1 MRRVTLFLVVILLWS
16 IVPISAVSAVTD
28 PNHNPIEIIGDES
41 FTPENGVIGGSGTP
55 EDPYIIANWVIN
67 ASGSAFGIHIAN
79 TRAYFVIR
87 NVTIYGGVQS
97 ILLEN
102 VSNAM
107 IEASQMYNAEW
118 DGIAIVASSGVTVY
132 STIIQDIGGSGIH
145 GWDSTGLILEH
156 NEVTNTE
163 KGITLERSKAVVRY
177 NNLTSNRETGT
188 TIWET
193 DGVEIYNNTISSNG
207 WVGIFLYHSI
217 NIVIG
222 NNTLSNNQGDGILLE
237 STNETDI
244 LENVFS
250 ENQGAGVSIGASKDN
265 IVSENTFESNNN
277 GVTIGDSLNITIID
291 NSFLNSEYPAIEIH
305 NSEGLIIQL
314 NYVYATNHTGIW
326 IWNATSITIENNTV
340 LNSTYEGIWA
350 QYMYNSTISN
360 NDLQNNEYSGVTL
373 VDSENSVISGNFL
386 KNNKYS
392 GVSLERTNSSSVI
405 NNTILNVTEGDGIY
419 LWNATKN
426 VIANNYIKGTGED
439 GVQLQYSPNNMIVEN
454 YIDHGD
460 VSTAQGIDT
469 HNSPYLQISENT
481 ITNANNGIYLF
492 LNSHN
497 SNITKNNIFNNGAGI
512 VIEGLINITIS
523 ENKVSNNS
531 RQGIVVQ
538 SSREITLTNNFI
550 EGSGYNGVEFYTVTN
565 AIVMGNQFIHNNHGA
580 FQADNSMNLYIS
592 DNRME
597 ETNAGVVFRY
607 NTQDSL
613 VENNFIANNEKGFWI
628 WEANNNTF
636 VNNTVVNNAW
646 TGVFIYNS
654 TDNVFYLNHFENSQ
668 NVILENSIAQWYS
681 PEPISYDYNG
691 TTIIIPGTQFTNYLG
706 NYWSD
711 YMGRDTNGDG
721 IGEEPYYIDSN
732 NYDPYP
738 ISYMIK
744 PVVLTDI
751 AREITN
757 TSAVFRG
764 TLLDTGGSTSVEVW
778 FEYGLSMDNLTQT
791 TSHQVLLTEESF
803 EIGVFD
809 LVPNTT
815 YYFRAVAK
823 NEIGTAYGRILSF
836 TTPLTG
842 NYTVLQKG
850 PASDLIRIT
859 LANSEGD
866 GITKTAEGNLDIFLW
881 SVSGNIIQSLP
892 NETITKLKLVRTT
905 TGYNDIELNPVHD
918 DDSPYLVTVNNK
930 TYFNPFA
937 IREIRHALN
946 FLLNRQ
952 YFVQEY
958 LGGHGQPMF
967 GGIRPSSGAGIYFE
981 PVYNALGLT
990 PEGNQNKALIM
1001 IEEAMQKAS
1010 QDLAVQGYTLEKIN
1024 GTWYFEGEPVI
1035 IKGVIRIEDHRKEIG
1050 LYVADMLEKAGLKV
1064 ERLLWDRSTAG
1075 RIVYGTD
1082 PREYKWSFY
1091 TAGWVS
1097 TVNIKWPDV
1106 YTAWWYASWYGWL
1119 PGAVG
1124 WEIPREDLVTFG
1136 ELVNEFGGP
1145 DATIAALQLKY
1156 YNTTEKLTELYN
1168 MTTEEITKL
1177 LVLRNLDFNNK
1188 TYTLEENN
1196 ANQYWD
1202 LQKISMA

>member
-1 MRRVTLFLVVILLWS
+1 M
-16 IVPISAVSAVTD
+16 
-28 PNHNPIEIIGDES
+28 
-41 FTPENGVIGGSGTP
+41 
-55 EDPYIIANWVIN
+55 
-67 ASGSAFGIHIAN
+67 
-79 TRAYFVIR
+79 
-87 NVTIYGGVQS
+87 YGGTEG
-97 ILLEN
+97 IWLEN
-102 VSNAM
+102 VSNAV
-107 IEASQMYNAEW
+107 IEASRIYSTEW
-118 DGIAIVASSGVTVY
+118 DGVGISASSEVTVQN
-132 STIIQDIGGSGIH
+132 TIIQDIGGSGIH

-177 NNLTSNRETGT
+177 NNLTSNRETGS
-188 TIWET
+188 TIWEA

-217 NIVIG
+217 NIVVE
-222 NNTLSNNQGDGILLE
+222 NNTLSNNQGDGIFLE
-237 STNETDI
+237 STNKTRI
-244 LENVFS
+244 LENMFS
-250 ENQGAGVSIGASKDN
+250 ENQGAGVSIGGNLQNVIIGD
-265 IVSENTFESNNN
+265 NTFSSNRN
-277 GVTIGDSLNITIID
+277 GVTVDSSENISVTNNRIE
-291 NSFLNSEYPAIEIH
+291 NSIYPGIEIH
-305 NSEGLIIQL
+305 NSQEIIIRGNIVL
-314 NYVYATNHTGIW
+314 NTNHTGIHL
-326 IWNATSITIENNTV
+326 WNVTKVIIQNNTASG
-340 LNSTYEGIWA
+340 NKYEGIWA
-350 QYMYNSTISN
+350 QYSYNSTISN
-360 NDLQNNEYSGVTL
+360 NNLQNNEYSGVTL

-392 GVSLERTNSSSVI
+392 GVSLESTNSSSVI
-405 NNTILNVTEGDGIY
+405 NNTILNITEGPGIY
-419 LWNATKN
+419 IWNSTGN
-426 VIANNYIKGTGED
+426 IISNNYIQETGRH
-439 GVQLQYSPNNMIVEN
+439 GIKLQYSPSNMITGNLV
-454 YIDHGD
+454 DHGD
-460 VSTAQGIDT
+460 VSTAQGIDA

-523 ENKVSNNS
+523 ENRISNNS
-531 RQGIVVQ
+531 RQGIVI
-538 SSREITLTNNFI
+538 SNSNKIRLTNNFI
-550 EGSGYNGVEFYTVTN
+550 ERSGYNGVEFYTVTN
-565 AIVMGNQFIHNNHGA
+565 ATVIGNQFIYNNHGA
-580 FQADNSMNLYIS
+580 FQADNSRNLRIS
-592 DNRME
+592 DNQME

-636 VNNTVVNNAW
+636 VNNTVIDNGW
-646 TGVFIYNS
+646 TGIFMYNS
-654 TDNVFYLNHFENSQ
+654 TGNVFYLNHFENHQ
-668 NVILENSIAQWYS
+668 NVVLENSIAQWYS

-691 TTIIIPGTQFTNYLG
+691 TDFIVPGSQFTNYVG

-711 YMGRDTNGDG
+711 YMGKDTNGDG
-721 IGEEPYYIDSN
+721 IGEEPYYIDPN

-778 FEYGLSMDNLTQT
+778 FEYGLSIDNLTQK
-791 TSHQVLLTEESF
+791 TSHQVLLTEGPF

-809 LVPNTT
+809 LMPNTT
-815 YYFRAVAK
+815 YYFRAVAR

-842 NYTVLQKG
+842 HYTILQKG

-859 LANSEGD
+859 LADSEDD
-866 GITKTAEGNLDIFLW
+866 GIIKTAEGNLDIFLW
-881 SVSGNIIQSLP
+881 SVSGNIIQSLS
-892 NETITKLKLVRTT
+892 NETITNLKLVKTT
-905 TGYNDIELNPVHD
+905 SGYNDIEINSVHD
-918 DDSPYLVTVNNK
+918 DNSPYLVTVDNK

-937 IREIRHALN
+937 IREIRYALN

-967 GGIRPSSGAGIYFE
+967 GGIRPSSGASIYFE

-1010 QDLAVQGYTLEKIN
+1010 QDLAVQEYTLEKIN
-1024 GTWYFEGEPVI
+1024 GTWYFEDEPVT

-1050 LYVADMLEKAGLKV
+1050 LYVADLIEKFWGFKV
-1064 ERLLWDRSTAG
+1064 ERLLWDRRKAS
-1075 RIVYGTD
+1075 
-1082 PREYKWSFY
+1082 
-1091 TAGWVS
+1091 S
-1097 TVNIKWPDV
+1097 TV
-1106 YTAWWYASWYGWL
+1106 YAGDPKNFQW
-1119 PGAVG
+1119 
-1124 WEIPREDLVTFG
+1124 
-1136 ELVNEFGGP
+1136 
-1145 DATIAALQLKY
+1145 
-1156 YNTTEKLTELYN
+1156 
-1168 MTTEEITKL
+1168 
-1177 LVLRNLDFNNK
+1177 
-1188 TYTLEENN
+1188 
-1196 ANQYWD
+1196 
-1202 LQKISMA
+1202 SM